1 MKNAIYIQC
10 KNLVGYLA
18 AMTVA
23 VFLGGCAES
32 PKFSSSGEPLAVRAN
47 QLLTKA
53 YEHMVRNED
62 AAAERILLDARL
74 LEPGNPWVALDLG
87 VIYQRRGQ
95 VEMARAEYRKVLA
108 SPTSDLKAAS
118 VSGTLL
124 NGASLQKIALHN
136 LNILGEV
143 GSASRMAAVSAPL
156 VKPSQISVPRQGD
169 INGDTDTKSLQLAI
183 ETWRSAWQNRDVNAY
198 LNCYQRDFRGT
209 KPERKAWE
217 AYRRKQIEG
226 AVGRIDL
233 HIQEMQI
240 IVRGEEAQ
248 VRFKQHYRADNFT
261 DAGNKE
267 LSLVRADGKWLINKE
282 FFEPAGK

>member
-74 LEPGNPWVALDLG
+74 LEPGNPYVALDLG

-209 KPERKAWE
+209 KSGRKAWE
-217 AYRRKQIEG
+217 AYRRKQING

-233 HIQEMQI
+233 QIQDMQMSI
-240 IVRGEEAQ
+240 RGDEAL
-248 VRFKQHYRADNFT
+248 VRFKQHYRADNFA
-261 DAGNKE
+261 DAGIKE
-267 LSLVRADGKWLINKE
+267 FGLLRVDGKWLINKE
-282 FFEPAGK
+282 LFEPAGQ